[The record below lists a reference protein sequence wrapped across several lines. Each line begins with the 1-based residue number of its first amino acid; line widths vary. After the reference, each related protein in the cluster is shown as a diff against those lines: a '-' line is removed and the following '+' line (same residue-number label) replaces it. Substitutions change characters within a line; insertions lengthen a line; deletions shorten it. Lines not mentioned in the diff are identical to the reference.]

1 VPITVLSEFHWFIFF
16 IPRFTILAIQVIPGA
31 AVAFKQW
38 WVVPGPE
45 GGKIELRSVENRLPE
60 GNQVLI
66 KIKAA
71 GINRGELISRPLLV
85 SSNPRA
91 KATPSG
97 IEFAGL
103 IDAIGPEVRGWSKG
117 DRVMARASACHAE
130 FTLVDAAALMK
141 VPADLTLE
149 AAAAIPNVYVTAH
162 NALVTEAAVQ
172 ANESILITAGS
183 SSVGCA
189 AIQIAQYLG
198 AKHIIA
204 TTRSSHKAGALKKL
218 GATEV
223 INTTN
228 PNWVEQVKDLTA
240 GINVVIDQV
249 GGELFADCLN
259 TMAIKGRFISVGRNA
274 GREAK
279 LNLDFL
285 ARQRISLI
293 GVTFRTRSK
302 SEALACSTRFAS
314 DLLPAFDSGLLQ
326 PVLDRT
332 FALDDLALAHRYM
345 KSDQQIGKIVLVS

>member
-1 VPITVLSEFHWFIFF
+1 VT
-16 IPRFTILAIQVIPGA
+16 
-31 AVAFKQW
+31 FKQW

-45 GGKIELRSVENRLPE
+45 GGKNELRRVDNCLPAAGE
-60 GNQVLI
+60 VRV
-66 KIKAA
+66 KIKAS
-71 GINRGELISRPLLV
+71 GINRGELISRPLMV
-85 SSNPRA
+85 STNPKA
-91 KATPSG
+91 KSMPSG

-103 IDAIGPEVRGWSKG
+103 IDSVGADVQGWAEG

-130 FTLVDAAALMK
+130 FTLVEAAALMK
-141 VPADLTLE
+141 IPTGLSFE
-149 AAAAIPNVYVTAH
+149 SAAAIPNVFVTAH
-162 NALVTEAAVQ
+162 DAIVTQ
-172 ANESILITAGS
+172 AEMQVHESILISAGS
-183 SSVGCA
+183 SAVGCA

-204 TTRSSHKAGALKKL
+204 TTRSSHKAGSLKKY

-228 PNWVEQVKDLTA
+228 PNWVEQVRDLTA

-249 GGELFADCLN
+249 GGGLFAECLK
-259 TMAIKGRFISVGRNA
+259 TMAIKGRYVSVGRNA
-274 GREAK
+274 GRDAK

-314 DLLPAFDSGLLQ
+314 DLLPAFDNGLLQ

>member
-1 VPITVLSEFHWFIFF
+1 VT
-16 IPRFTILAIQVIPGA
+16 
-31 AVAFKQW
+31 FKQW

-45 GGKIELRSVENRLPE
+45 GGKNELRRVDNCLPAAGE
-60 GNQVLI
+60 VRV
-66 KIKAA
+66 KIKAS
-71 GINRGELISRPLLV
+71 GINRGELISRPLMV
-85 SSNPRA
+85 STNPKA
-91 KATPSG
+91 KSMPSG

-103 IDAIGPEVRGWSKG
+103 IDSVGADVQGWAEG

-130 FTLVDAAALMK
+130 FTLVEAAALMK
-141 VPADLTLE
+141 IPTGLSFE
-149 AAAAIPNVYVTAH
+149 SAAAIPNVFVTAH
-162 NALVTEAAVQ
+162 DAIVTQ
-172 ANESILITAGS
+172 AEMQVHESILISAGS
-183 SSVGCA
+183 SGVGCA

-204 TTRSSHKAGALKKL
+204 TTRSSHKTGSLKKL

-228 PNWVEQVKDLTA
+228 PNWVEQVRDLTA

-249 GGELFADCLN
+249 GGGLFAECLK
-259 TMAIKGRFISVGRNA
+259 TMAIKGRYVSVGRNA
-274 GREAK
+274 GRDAK

-314 DLLPAFDSGLLQ
+314 DLLPAFDNGLLQ

>member
-1 VPITVLSEFHWFIFF
+1 MS
-16 IPRFTILAIQVIPGA
+16 
-31 AVAFKQW
+31 FKQW
-38 WVVPGPE
+38 WVVPGPK
-45 GGKIELRSVENRLPE
+45 GGKIELRSVEHQLPE
-60 GNQVLI
+60 GNQVRVR
-66 KIKAA
+66 IKAA

-97 IEFAGL
+97 VEFAGL
-103 IDAIGPEVRGWSKG
+103 IDSLGAEVSGWSKG

-162 NALVTEAAVQ
+162 NAMMTEAALQ

-183 SSVGCA
+183 SAVGCA

-204 TTRSSHKAGALKKL
+204 TTRSNRKTASLKQL

-223 INTTN
+223 ICTTDA
-228 PNWVEQVKDLTA
+228 NWPVTVKEITG

-274 GREAK
+274 GRDAK
-279 LNLDFL
+279 LNLDLL
-285 ARQRISLI
+285 ARQQLALI
-293 GVTFRTRSK
+293 GVTFRTRTQ
-302 SEALACSTRFAS
+302 SEALACSTRFAQ
-314 DLLPAFDSGLLQ
+314 DLLPAFDAGLLQ
-326 PVLDRT
+326 PVVDKT
-332 FALDDLALAHRYM
+332 FTLEDLSQAHRYM
-345 KSDQQIGKIVLVS
+345 QSDQQIGKIVLVT